1 MYMKKFIYTKQR
13 KAALATVIRG
23 YNYNIRRAAALKAH
37 GKYQGVVLPKILNVE
52 TEFAKITTLEEYN
65 ELINRLRETS
75 RATREE
81 KTIQLGKYKTIETQT
96 TRIIKKQQERS
107 IQAFIRNE
115 TPAKR
120 EFKSGKALKQFI
132 QKYQKETFE
141 SFNEARAEVFK
152 DNVVIALTALDFMDL
167 VHEWKQ
173 LSLIQVDSVNRAWP
187 EAVEVMWAAYESK
200 DESKYQEAYDRMR
213 TAINGVK
220 GIVKYSKGKV
230 VK

>member
-1 MYMKKFIYTKQR
+1 MKKFIHTKQR
-13 KAALATVIRG
+13 KAALAREIRD
-23 YNYNIRRAAALKAH
+23 YNYNIRRAAALKAY
-37 GKYQGVVLPKILNVE
+37 GKYEGVVLPKLLRPE
-52 TEFAKITTLEEYN
+52 KEFAKITTVEEYN

-115 TPAKR
+115 TPAKT
-120 EFKSGKALKQFI
+120 EFKSAKALKEFMY
-132 QKYQKETFE
+132 KYQKETFD

-152 DNVVIALTALDFMDL
+152 DNVVIALTALGFMDL
-167 VHEWKQ
+167 VSEWQ
-173 LSLIQVDSVNRAWP
+173 RLSLIQVDSVNRAWP

-213 TAINGVK
+213 TAINGVR
-220 GIVKYSKGKV
+220 GIVKRTKEQ
-230 VK
+230 

>member
-1 MYMKKFIYTKQR
+1 MKKFIHTKQR
-13 KAALATVIRG
+13 KENLAQVIRG
-23 YNYNIRRAAALKAH
+23 YNYWIRRAAALKSH

-52 TEFAKITTLEEYN
+52 KEFAKITTVEEYN

-115 TPAKR
+115 TPAKT
-120 EFKSGKALKQFI
+120 EFKSAKALKEFI
-132 QKYQKETFE
+132 YKYQKETFE
-141 SFNEARAEVFK
+141 SFNEARAQTFK
-152 DNVVIALTALDFMDL
+152 VNVAVALMALSFDDL
-167 VHEWKQ
+167 IKEWDH
-173 LSLIQVDSVNRAWP
+173 LTLIQVDSVCRAWP
-187 EAVEVMWAAYESK
+187 EAVEALWAAYDSK
-200 DESKYQEAYDRMR
+200 DLQQIQEAYDRMR

-220 GIVKYSKGKV
+220 GK
-230 VK
+230 

>member
-1 MYMKKFIYTKQR
+1 MIMKKFIRTKQR
-13 KAALATVIRG
+13 KANLAQVIRG
-23 YNYNIRRAAALKAH
+23 YNYWIRRATALKAY
-37 GKYQGVVLPKILNVE
+37 GKYQDVVLPKLLNVDK
-52 TEFAKITTLEEYN
+52 EFANLTTVEEYN

-107 IQAFIRNE
+107 IQSFIRNE
-115 TPAKR
+115 TPAKT
-120 EFKSGKALKQFI
+120 EFKSAKALKEFMY
-132 QKYQKETFE
+132 KYQKETFE

-152 DNVVIALTALDFMDL
+152 DNVVIALTALGFMDL
-167 VHEWKQ
+167 VSEWQ
-173 LSLIQVDSVNRAWP
+173 HLSLIQVDSVNRAWP

-220 GIVKYSKGKV
+220 GIVK
-230 VK
+230 

>member
-1 MYMKKFIYTKQR
+1 MKKFIHTKQR
-13 KAALATVIRG
+13 KHALATVIRG
-23 YNYNIRRAAALKAH
+23 YNYNVRRAAALKSH
-37 GKYQGVVLPKILNVE
+37 GKYQNVVLPKILNVDK
-52 TEFAKITTLEEYN
+52 EFAKITTVEEYN
-65 ELINRLRETS
+65 ELINRLRET
-75 RATREE
+75 AGAIREE
-81 KTIQLGKYKTIETQT
+81 KIIQLGKYKTIETQT

-115 TPAKR
+115 TPAKI
-120 EFKSGKALKQFI
+120 EFKSEKSLKEFI
-132 QKYQKETFE
+132 QNYQRETFE

-152 DNVVIALTALDFMDL
+152 DNVIIALTALGFMDL
-167 VHEWKQ
+167 VNEWQ
-173 LSLIQVDSVNRAWP
+173 HLSLIQVDSVNRAWP

-220 GIVKYSKGKV
+220 GVVKYTKGT

>member
-1 MYMKKFIYTKQR
+1 MKKFIHTKQR

-23 YNYNIRRAAALKAH
+23 YNYNIRRAASLKAH
-37 GKYQGVVLPKILNVE
+37 GKYQGVVLPKMLNVE
-52 TEFAKITTLEEYN
+52 KEFAKITTLEEYN
-65 ELINRLRETS
+65 ELINRLRET
-75 RATREE
+75 AGAIREE
-81 KTIQLGKYKTIETQT
+81 KVIQLGRYKTIETQT

-115 TPAKR
+115 TPAKT
-120 EFKSGKALKQFI
+120 EFKSAKALKQFVYE
-132 QKYQKETFE
+132 YQQETFV

-152 DNVVIALTALDFMDL
+152 ENVSTALTALGFMDL
-167 VHEWKQ
+167 VSEWQ
-173 LSLIQVDSVNRAWP
+173 RLSLIQVDSVNRAWP

-220 GIVKYSKGKV
+220 GIVKYTKV
-230 VK
+230 E

>member
-1 MYMKKFIYTKQR
+1 MTKFIHTKQR
-13 KAALATVIRG
+13 KANLAHEIRK
-23 YNYNIRRAAALKAH
+23 YNYWVRRAAALKAH
-37 GKYQGVVLPKILNVE
+37 ERYQDVVLPKRLNADK
-52 TEFAKITTLEEYN
+52 EFEKITTVEEYN

-81 KTIQLGKYKTIETQT
+81 KIIQLGKYKTIETQT

-115 TPAKR
+115 TPAKT
-120 EFKSGKALKQFI
+120 EFKSAKTLKDFI
-132 QKYQKETFE
+132 YNYQKETFE
-141 SFNEARAEVFK
+141 SFNEARAELFK

-167 VHEWKQ
+167 VSEWQ
-173 LSLIQVDSVNRAWP
+173 RLSLIQVDSVNRAWP
-187 EAVEVMWAAYESK
+187 EAVEVMWAAYETK

-220 GIVKYSKGKV
+220 GIVKYTKGR

>member
-1 MYMKKFIYTKQR
+1 MKKFIHTKQR

-23 YNYNIRRAAALKAH
+23 YNYNIRRAAALKGH

-52 TEFAKITTLEEYN
+52 KEFSKITTLEEYN

-75 RATREE
+75 RSTREE

-96 TRIIKKQQERS
+96 TRIIKKQQERT
-107 IQAFIRNE
+107 IQAFIQNE
-115 TPAKR
+115 TPAKT
-120 EFKSGKALKQFI
+120 EFKSEKALKQFI
-132 QKYQKETFE
+132 HDYQQETFE

-152 DNVVIALTALDFMDL
+152 ENVATALIALGFEDL
-167 VHEWKQ
+167 YAEWRG

-187 EAVEVMWAAYESK
+187 EAVEALWSAYDSK
-200 DESKYQEAYDRMR
+200 DPQQIQEAYDRMR

-220 GIVKYSKGKV
+220 GK
-230 VK
+230 

>member
-1 MYMKKFIYTKQR
+1 MKKFIHTKQR
-13 KAALATVIRG
+13 KAELATAIRR

-37 GKYQGVVLPKILNVE
+37 GRYQDVVLPKILNADK
-52 TEFAKITTLEEYN
+52 EFAKITTLEEYN
-65 ELINRLRETS
+65 ELINRLRETA

-81 KTIQLGKYKTIETQT
+81 KIIQLGKYKTIETQT

-115 TPAKR
+115 TPAKT
-120 EFKSGKALKQFI
+120 EFKSGKALKEFMY
-132 QKYQKETFE
+132 KYQKETFE

-152 DNVVIALTALDFMDL
+152 ANVVIALTALDFMDL
-167 VHEWKQ
+167 VSEWQ
-173 LSLIQVDSVNRAWP
+173 RLSLIQVDSVNRAWP

-220 GIVKYSKGKV
+220 GIVKYTKGT

>member
-1 MYMKKFIYTKQR
+1 MKKFIHTKQR

-37 GKYQGVVLPKILNVE
+37 GKYQGVVLPKILNVNK
-52 TEFAKITTLEEYN
+52 EFAKITTVEEYN

-107 IQAFIRNE
+107 IQAFIQNE
-115 TPAKR
+115 TPAKT
-120 EFKSGKALKQFI
+120 EFKSAKTLKQFMYD
-132 QKYQKETFE
+132 YQQETFD
-141 SFNEARAEVFK
+141 SFNEARSQTFK
-152 DNVVIALTALDFMDL
+152 ENVAVALMALSFDDL
-167 VHEWKQ
+167 LKEWHH
-173 LSLIQVDSVNRAWP
+173 LSLIQVDSVCRAWP
-187 EAVEVMWAAYESK
+187 EAVEAMWAAYDSK
-200 DESKYQEAYDRMR
+200 DPTQIQEAYDRMR

-220 GIVKYSKGKV
+220 GK
-230 VK
+230 

>member
-1 MYMKKFIYTKQR
+1 MKKFIHTKQR
-13 KAALATVIRG
+13 KAELVAAISG
-23 YNYNIRRAAALKAH
+23 YNYKIRRAAALKAH
-37 GKYQGVVLPKILNVE
+37 GRYQDVVLPKILNADK
-52 TEFAKITTLEEYN
+52 EFTKITTLEEYN
-65 ELINRLRETS
+65 ELLNRIRETG
-75 RATREE
+75 RAVRQE
-81 KTIQLGKYKTIETQT
+81 KFITLGKYKTIETQT

-107 IQAFIRNE
+107 IQKFIRNE
-115 TPAKR
+115 TPAKT
-120 EFKSGKALKQFI
+120 EFKSAKALKDFI

-167 VHEWKQ
+167 VHEWQQ

>member
-1 MYMKKFIYTKQR
+1 MKKFIHTKQR
-13 KAALATVIRG
+13 KEALATVIRG

-37 GKYQGVVLPKILNVE
+37 EKYQGVVLPKILNVDK
-52 TEFAKITTLEEYN
+52 EFAKITTNEEYN

-81 KTIQLGKYKTIETQT
+81 KIIQLGKYKTIETQT
-96 TRIIKKQQERS
+96 TRMIKKQQERS

-115 TPAKR
+115 TPAKT
-120 EFKSGKALKQFI
+120 EFKSEKALKQFI
-132 QKYQKETFE
+132 QSYQKETFE

-152 DNVVIALTALDFMDL
+152 YNVVIALTALDFMDL
-167 VHEWKQ
+167 VHEWQQ

-187 EAVEVMWAAYESK
+187 EAVEVLWAAYDSK
-200 DESKYQEAYDRMR
+200 DLQQIQEAYDRMR

-220 GIVKYSKGKV
+220 EK
-230 VK
+230 

>member
-1 MYMKKFIYTKQR
+1 MKKFIHTKQR

-37 GKYQGVVLPKILNVE
+37 GKYQEVVLPKILNVE
-52 TEFAKITTLEEYN
+52 KEFAKITTLEEYN

-81 KTIQLGKYKTIETQT
+81 KIIQLGKYKTIETQT

-107 IQAFIRNE
+107 IQAFIQNE
-115 TPAKR
+115 TPAKT
-120 EFKSGKALKQFI
+120 EFKSAKTLKQFI
-132 QKYQKETFE
+132 YEYQQETFD

-152 DNVVIALTALDFMDL
+152 ENVSTALMALGFEDL
-167 VHEWKQ
+167 YREWRG

-187 EAVEVMWAAYESK
+187 EAVEAMWAAYDSK
-200 DESKYQEAYDRMR
+200 DPTQIQEAYDRMR

-220 GIVKYSKGKV
+220 GK
-230 VK
+230 

>member
-1 MYMKKFIYTKQR
+1 MIMKKFIHTKQR
-13 KAALATVIRG
+13 KANLAQAIRG
-23 YNYNIRRAAALKAH
+23 YNYWIRRAAALKAH
-37 GKYQGVVLPKILNVE
+37 GKYQGVVLPKILNAE
-52 TEFAKITTLEEYN
+52 KEFAKITTVEEYN

-115 TPAKR
+115 TPAKT
-120 EFKSGKALKQFI
+120 EFKSAKALKEFMY
-132 QKYQKETFE
+132 KYQKETFE

-152 DNVVIALTALDFMDL
+152 DNVVIALTALGFMDL
-167 VHEWKQ
+167 VSEWQ
-173 LSLIQVDSVNRAWP
+173 RLSLIQVDSVNRAWP
-187 EAVEVMWAAYESK
+187 EAVEVMWAVYESK

-220 GIVKYSKGKV
+220 GIVKYTKGT

>member
-1 MYMKKFIYTKQR
+1 MKKFIHTKQR
-13 KAALATVIRG
+13 KAALARVIRD
-23 YNYNIRRAAALKAH
+23 YNYNIRRAAALKAY
-37 GKYQGVVLPKILNVE
+37 GKYEGVVLPKLLRPE
-52 TEFAKITTLEEYN
+52 KEFAKITTVEEYN

-115 TPAKR
+115 TPAKT
-120 EFKSGKALKQFI
+120 EFKSAKALKEFMY
-132 QKYQKETFE
+132 KYQKETFD

-152 DNVVIALTALDFMDL
+152 DNVVIALTALGFMDL
-167 VHEWKQ
+167 VSEWQ
-173 LSLIQVDSVNRAWP
+173 RLSLIQVDSVNRAWP

-213 TAINGVK
+213 TAINGVR
-220 GIVKYSKGKV
+220 GIVKRTKKQ
-230 VK
+230 